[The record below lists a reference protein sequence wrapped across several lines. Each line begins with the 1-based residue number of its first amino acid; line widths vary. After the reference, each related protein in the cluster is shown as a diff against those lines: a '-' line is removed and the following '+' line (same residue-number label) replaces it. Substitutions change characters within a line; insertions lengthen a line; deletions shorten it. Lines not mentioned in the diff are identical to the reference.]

1 MINLLN
7 FNAILPE
14 FIFFISG
21 MLLLI
26 YGAFVKNKNFSNINI
41 LSLLTILIAIV
52 SLLLVP
58 DKTSIANN
66 TFINNLLTKYIK
78 LFILILTFLVVYI
91 SSNYLKRN
99 QINFFEYPVLLLF
112 SVLGMLVMTS
122 ANDLIVLYIS
132 IELQSL
138 SLYVLVALRRGS
150 IKSSEAALKYFIL
163 GSIASAVILYGCS
176 MIYSVVG
183 STNYEIIKQFSDQ
196 TFDNLI
202 LSLGLVL
209 IISGIAFKL
218 SAAPFHMWTP
228 DVYEGSPTSV
238 TTVLITLPKLA
249 ALVVLV
255 NLLLY
260 PFQNQTFTWVPIIII
275 ISILSMAVGSIS
287 ALKQDNLKRLF
298 AFSTIA
304 NIGYVMIGLASVND
318 EAIQASF
325 LYMFIYTLA
334 TLGIFS
340 FIMILRREDRQL
352 VTISDI
358 SGISRSKPLLAL
370 CIAILLLSLAGIP
383 PFGGFF
389 GKLFIFTVAI
399 ESGKLYLAIAGVIFS
414 VISAYYYL
422 KIIKTMYLDEGSEE
436 LNYNLDQKQFFVIIL
451 MAFLMLFFV
460 IYADTLISFID
471 YIYFK

>member
-1 MINLLN
+1 MIYFSN
-7 FNAILPE
+7 FHSILPE
-14 FIFFISG
+14 FILFISA
-21 MLLLI
+21 MTLLM
-26 YGAFVKNKNFSNINI
+26 YGAFVKNKNFSNLNVLTLFTIFI
-41 LSLLTILIAIV
+41 ATISLFF
-52 SLLLVP
+52 VP
-58 DKTSIANN
+58 DKSSIANS
-66 TFINNLLTKYIK
+66 TFINSLLTKYIK
-78 LFILILTFLVVYI
+78 LFILILSFLVIYI

-99 QINFFEYPVLLLF
+99 QIYFFEYPVLLLF
-112 SVLGMLVMTS
+112 SILGMLVMIS

-150 IKSSEAALKYFIL
+150 IKGSEAALKYFIL

-176 MIYSVVG
+176 MVYSVVG

-196 TFDNLI
+196 SFDNLI

-209 IISGIAFKL
+209 IISGVAFKL

-228 DVYEGSPTSV
+228 DVYEGAPTSV

-249 ALVVLV
+249 ALIVLV
-255 NLLLY
+255 NLLLH
-260 PFQNQTFTWVPIIII
+260 PFQNQTITWVPIIII
-275 ISILSMAVGSIS
+275 ISILSMAIGSIS

-304 NIGYVMIGLASVND
+304 NIGYIMIGLASVND
-318 EAIQASF
+318 EAIKASF

-352 VTISDI
+352 VTVSDI
-358 SGISRSKPLLAL
+358 SGISKSKPLLAL
-370 CIAILLLSLAGIP
+370 SVAILLLSLAGIP

-389 GKLFIFTVAI
+389 GKLFIFTAAI
-399 ESGKLYLAIAGVIFS
+399 EAGNLYLAIAGVIFS

-422 KIIKTMYLDEGSEE
+422 KIIKTMYLEESGEE
-436 LNYNLDQKQFFVIIL
+436 LNYNLDKKQFLVIML

-460 IYADTLISFID
+460 IYADTLISFINL
-471 YIYFK
+471 IYF

>member
-1 MINLLN
+1 MIFFSN
-7 FNAILPE
+7 FNSILPE
-14 FIFFISG
+14 FILFISG
-21 MLLLI
+21 MLLLM
-26 YGAFVKNKNFSNINI
+26 YGAFVKNKNSSNLNV
-41 LSLLTILIAIV
+41 LTLLTIFIASI
-52 SLLLVP
+52 SLLFVP
-58 DKTSIANN
+58 DKSSIASS
-66 TFINNLLTKYIK
+66 TFINSLLTKYIK
-78 LFILILTFLVVYI
+78 LFILILAFLVIYI
-91 SSNYLKRN
+91 SSNYLKKN
-99 QINFFEYPVLLLF
+99 QIYFFEYPVLLIF
-112 SVLGMLVMTS
+112 SILGMLVMIS

-138 SLYVLVALRRGS
+138 SLYVLVALRKGS
-150 IKSSEAALKYFIL
+150 IKGSEAALKYFIL

-176 MIYSVVG
+176 MVYSVVG
-183 STNYEIIKQFSDQ
+183 NTNYELIKQFSDQ
-196 TFDNLI
+196 SFDNLI

-228 DVYEGSPTSV
+228 DVYEGAPTSV

-249 ALVVLV
+249 ALIVLV

-260 PFQNQTFTWVPIIII
+260 PFQNQTITWVPIIII
-275 ISILSMAVGSIS
+275 ISILSMAIGSIS

-318 EAIQASF
+318 EAIKASF

-334 TLGIFS
+334 TLGVFS

-352 VTISDI
+352 VTVSDI
-358 SGISRSKPLLAL
+358 SGLSRSKPLLAL
-370 CIAILLLSLAGIP
+370 SVAILLLSLAGIP

-389 GKLFIFTVAI
+389 GKLFIFTAAI
-399 ESGKLYLAIAGVIFS
+399 EAGNLYLAIAGVIFS

-422 KIIKTMYLDEGSEE
+422 KIIKTMYLDESSEE
-436 LNYNLDQKQFFVIIL
+436 LNYNLDQKQLFIIIL

-460 IYADTLISFID
+460 IYAETLITSINFI
-471 YIYFK
+471 YS

>member
-1 MINLLN
+1 MIYFSN
-7 FNAILPE
+7 FHSILPE
-14 FIFFISG
+14 FILFISG
-21 MLLLI
+21 MLLLM
-26 YGAFVKNKNFSNINI
+26 YGAFVKNKNPSNLNI
-41 LSLLTILIAIV
+41 LTLLTIFIASI
-52 SLLLVP
+52 SLLFVP
-58 DKTSIANN
+58 DKSSIASS
-66 TFINNLLTKYIK
+66 TFINSLLTKYIK
-78 LFILILTFLVVYI
+78 LFILILAFLVIYI
-91 SSNYLKRN
+91 SSNYLKKN
-99 QINFFEYPVLLLF
+99 QIYFFEYPVLLIF
-112 SVLGMLVMTS
+112 SILGMLVMIS
-122 ANDLIVLYIS
+122 ANDLIILYIS

-150 IKSSEAALKYFIL
+150 IKGSEAALKYFIL

-176 MIYSVVG
+176 MVYSVVG
-183 STNYEIIKQFSDQ
+183 ATNYEIIKQFSNQ
-196 TFDNLI
+196 SFDNLI

-209 IISGIAFKL
+209 IISGVAFKL

-249 ALVVLV
+249 ALIVLI

-260 PFQNQTFTWVPIIII
+260 PFQNQTITWVPIIII
-275 ISILSMAVGSIS
+275 ISILSMAIGSIS

-318 EAIQASF
+318 EAIKASF

-334 TLGIFS
+334 TLGVFS

-352 VTISDI
+352 VTVSDI
-358 SGISRSKPLLAL
+358 SGLSRSKPLLAL
-370 CIAILLLSLAGIP
+370 SVAILLLSLAGIP

-389 GKLFIFTVAI
+389 GKLFIFTAAI
-399 ESGKLYLAIAGVIFS
+399 EAGNLYLAIAGVIFS

-422 KIIKTMYLDEGSEE
+422 KIIKTMYLDESSEE
-436 LNYNLDQKQFFVIIL
+436 LNYNLDQKQLFIIIL
-451 MAFLMLFFV
+451 MAFIMLFFV
-460 IYADTLISFID
+460 IYAETLITFINF
-471 YIYFK
+471 IYS

>member
-1 MINLLN
+1 MIYFSN
-7 FNAILPE
+7 FNSILPE
-14 FIFFISG
+14 FIIFISG
-21 MLLLI
+21 MILLM
-26 YGAFVKNKNFSNINI
+26 YGAFMKNKNLSNLNV
-41 LSLLTILIAIV
+41 LTLLTIFLASI
-52 SLLLVP
+52 SLLFVP
-58 DKTSIANN
+58 DKSNIANS

-78 LFILILTFLVVYI
+78 LFILILAFLVIYI
-91 SSNYLKRN
+91 SSNFLKRN
-99 QINFFEYPVLLLF
+99 QIYFFEYPILLLF
-112 SVLGMLVMTS
+112 SILGMLVMIS

-150 IKSSEAALKYFIL
+150 IKGSEAALKYFIL

-176 MIYSVVG
+176 MVYSIVG
-183 STNYEIIKQFSDQ
+183 STNYELIKQFSDQ
-196 TFDNLI
+196 SFDNLI

-209 IISGIAFKL
+209 IISGVAFKL

-249 ALVVLV
+249 ALIVLV
-255 NLLLY
+255 NLLLF
-260 PFQNQTFTWVPIIII
+260 PFQNQTFTWSPIIII
-275 ISILSMAVGSIS
+275 ISILSMAIGSIS
-287 ALKQDNLKRLF
+287 AIKQDNLKRLF

-318 EAIQASF
+318 EAIKASF
-325 LYMFIYTLA
+325 LYIFIYTLA
-334 TLGIFS
+334 TLGVFS

-352 VTISDI
+352 VTVSDI
-358 SGISRSKPLLAL
+358 SGLSRSKPLLAFSV
-370 CIAILLLSLAGIP
+370 AILLLSLAGIP

-389 GKLFIFTVAI
+389 GKLFIFTAAI
-399 ESGKLYLAIAGVIFS
+399 EANKLYLAIAGVVFS
-414 VISAYYYL
+414 VVSAYYYL
-422 KIIKTMYLDEGSEE
+422 KIIKTMYLDESSEE

-460 IYADTLISFID
+460 FYAETLIAFINF
-471 YIYFK
+471 IYY

>member
-1 MINLLN
+1 MIYFSN
-7 FNAILPE
+7 FHSILPE
-14 FIFFISG
+14 FILFISG
-21 MLLLI
+21 MLLLM
-26 YGAFVKNKNFSNINI
+26 YGAFIKNKNSSNLNI
-41 LSLLTILIAIV
+41 LTLLTIFIAST

-58 DKTSIANN
+58 DKSSIVSG
-66 TFINNLLTKYIK
+66 TFINSLLTKYIK
-78 LFILILTFLVVYI
+78 LFILILAFLVIYI
-91 SSNYLKRN
+91 SSNYLKKN
-99 QINFFEYPVLLLF
+99 QIYFFEYPVLFIF
-112 SVLGMLVMTS
+112 SILGMLVMIS
-122 ANDLIVLYIS
+122 ANDLIILYIS

-150 IKSSEAALKYFIL
+150 IKGSEAALKYFIL

-176 MIYSVVG
+176 MVYSVVG
-183 STNYEIIKQFSDQ
+183 ATNYEIIKQFSDQ
-196 TFDNLI
+196 YFDNLI

-249 ALVVLV
+249 ALIVLV

-260 PFQNQTFTWVPIIII
+260 PFQNQIITWVPIIII
-275 ISILSMAVGSIS
+275 ISILSMAIGSIS

-318 EAIQASF
+318 EAIKASF

-334 TLGIFS
+334 TLGVFS

-352 VTISDI
+352 VTVSDI
-358 SGISRSKPLLAL
+358 SGLSRSKPLLAL
-370 CIAILLLSLAGIP
+370 SVALLLLSLAGIP

-389 GKLFIFTVAI
+389 GKLFIFTAAI
-399 ESGKLYLAIAGVIFS
+399 EAGNLYLAIAGVIFS

-422 KIIKTMYLDEGSEE
+422 KIIKTMYLDESSEE
-436 LNYNLDQKQFFVIIL
+436 LNYNLDQKQLFIIIL

-460 IYADTLISFID
+460 IYAETLITSINFI
-471 YIYFK
+471 YS

>member
-1 MINLLN
+1 MIYFSN
-7 FNAILPE
+7 FNSILPE
-14 FIFFISG
+14 FILFISG
-21 MLLLI
+21 MILLM
-26 YGAFVKNKNFSNINI
+26 YGAFVKNKNFSNLNV
-41 LSLLTILIAIV
+41 LTLLTIFIASI
-52 SLLLVP
+52 SLLFVP
-58 DKTSIANN
+58 DKSSIANS
-66 TFINNLLTKYIK
+66 TFINSLLTKYIK
-78 LFILILTFLVVYI
+78 LFILILAFLVIYI

-99 QINFFEYPVLLLF
+99 QIYFFEYPVLLLF
-112 SVLGMLVMTS
+112 SILGMLVMIS

-150 IKSSEAALKYFIL
+150 IKGSEAALKYFIL

-176 MIYSVVG
+176 MVYSVVG
-183 STNYEIIKQFSDQ
+183 TTNYEIIKQFSDQ
-196 TFDNLI
+196 SFDNLI

-209 IISGIAFKL
+209 IISGVAFKL

-249 ALVVLV
+249 ALIVLV

-260 PFQNQTFTWVPIIII
+260 PFQNQTITWVPIIII
-275 ISILSMAVGSIS
+275 ISILSMAIGSIS

-318 EAIQASF
+318 EAIKASF

-352 VTISDI
+352 VTVSDI
-358 SGISRSKPLLAL
+358 SGLSRSKPLLAL
-370 CIAILLLSLAGIP
+370 SVAILLLSLAGIP

-389 GKLFIFTVAI
+389 GKLFIFTAAI
-399 ESGKLYLAIAGVIFS
+399 EAGNLYLAIAGVIFS

-422 KIIKTMYLDEGSEE
+422 KIIKTMYLDESSEE

-460 IYADTLISFID
+460 IYADTLISFINF
-471 YIYFK
+471 IYS

>member
-1 MINLLN
+1 M
-7 FNAILPE
+7 
-14 FIFFISG
+14 
-21 MLLLI
+21 
-26 YGAFVKNKNFSNINI
+26 YGAFVKNKNFSNLNI
-41 LSLLTILIAIV
+41 LTLLTIFIASI
-52 SLLLVP
+52 SLLFVP
-58 DKTSIANN
+58 DKSSIANS
-66 TFINNLLTKYIK
+66 TFINSLLTKYIK
-78 LFILILTFLVVYI
+78 LFILILAFLVIYI

-99 QINFFEYPVLLLF
+99 QIYFFEYPVLLLF
-112 SVLGMLVMTS
+112 SILGMLVMIS

-150 IKSSEAALKYFIL
+150 IKGSEAALKYFIL

-176 MIYSVVG
+176 MVYSVVG

-196 TFDNLI
+196 SFDNLI

-209 IISGIAFKL
+209 IISGVAFKL

-249 ALVVLV
+249 ALIVLV

-260 PFQNQTFTWVPIIII
+260 PFQNQTITWVPIIII
-275 ISILSMAVGSIS
+275 ISILSMAIGSIS

-318 EAIQASF
+318 EAIKASF

-334 TLGIFS
+334 TLGVFS

-352 VTISDI
+352 VTVSDI
-358 SGISRSKPLLAL
+358 SGLSRSKPLLAL
-370 CIAILLLSLAGIP
+370 SVAILLLSLAGIP

-389 GKLFIFTVAI
+389 GKLFIFTAAI
-399 ESGKLYLAIAGVIFS
+399 EAGNLVFS
-414 VISAYYYL
+414 YCWSNI
-422 KIIKTMYLDEGSEE
+422 
-436 LNYNLDQKQFFVIIL
+436 
-451 MAFLMLFFV
+451 
-460 IYADTLISFID
+460 
-471 YIYFK
+471 

>member
-1 MINLLN
+1 MIFFSN
-7 FNAILPE
+7 FNSILPE
-14 FIFFISG
+14 FILFISG
-21 MLLLI
+21 MLLLM
-26 YGAFVKNKNFSNINI
+26 YGAFVKNKNSSNLNV
-41 LSLLTILIAIV
+41 LTLLTIFIASI
-52 SLLLVP
+52 SLLFVP
-58 DKTSIANN
+58 DKSSIASS
-66 TFINNLLTKYIK
+66 TFINSLLTKYIK
-78 LFILILTFLVVYI
+78 LFVLILAFLVIYI

-99 QINFFEYPVLLLF
+99 QIYFFEYPVLLIF
-112 SVLGMLVMTS
+112 SILGMLVMIS
-122 ANDLIVLYIS
+122 ANDLIILYIS

-150 IKSSEAALKYFIL
+150 IKGSEAALKYFIL

-176 MIYSVVG
+176 MVYSVVG
-183 STNYEIIKQFSDQ
+183 ATNYEIIKQFSDQ
-196 TFDNLI
+196 SFDNLI

-209 IISGIAFKL
+209 IISGVAFKL

-249 ALVVLV
+249 ALIVLV
-255 NLLLY
+255 NLLLN
-260 PFQNQTFTWVPIIII
+260 PFQNQTITWFPIIII
-275 ISILSMAVGSIS
+275 ISILSMAIGSIS

-318 EAIQASF
+318 EAIKASF
-325 LYMFIYTLA
+325 LYMFIYTFA

-340 FIMILRREDRQL
+340 FIMILRIEDRQL

-358 SGISRSKPLLAL
+358 SGLSRSRPLLAL
-370 CIAILLLSLAGIP
+370 SVAILLLSLAGIP

-389 GKLFIFTVAI
+389 GKLFIFIAAI
-399 ESGKLYLAIAGVIFS
+399 EAGNLYLAIAGVIFS

-422 KIIKTMYLDEGSEE
+422 KIIKTMYLDESSEE
-436 LNYNLDQKQFFVIIL
+436 LIYNLDQKQLFVIIL

-460 IYADTLISFID
+460 IYAETLITSINFI
-471 YIYFK
+471 YS

>member
-1 MINLLN
+1 MIYFSN
-7 FNAILPE
+7 FHSILPE
-14 FIFFISG
+14 FILFISG
-21 MLLLI
+21 MLLLM
-26 YGAFVKNKNFSNINI
+26 YGAFVKNKNSSNLNI
-41 LSLLTILIAIV
+41 LTLLTIFIASI
-52 SLLLVP
+52 SLLFVP
-58 DKTSIANN
+58 DKSSIASS
-66 TFINNLLTKYIK
+66 TFINSLLTKYIK
-78 LFILILTFLVVYI
+78 LFILILAFLVIYI
-91 SSNYLKRN
+91 SSNYLKKN
-99 QINFFEYPVLLLF
+99 QIYFFEYPVLLIF
-112 SVLGMLVMTS
+112 SILGMLVMIS
-122 ANDLIVLYIS
+122 ANDLIILYIS

-150 IKSSEAALKYFIL
+150 IKGSEAALKYFIL

-176 MIYSVVG
+176 MVYSVVG
-183 STNYEIIKQFSDQ
+183 ATNYEIIKQFSDQ
-196 TFDNLI
+196 SFDNLI

-249 ALVVLV
+249 ALIVLV

-260 PFQNQTFTWVPIIII
+260 PFQNQTITWVPIIII
-275 ISILSMAVGSIS
+275 ISILSMAIGSIS

-318 EAIQASF
+318 EAIKASF

-334 TLGIFS
+334 TLGVFS

-352 VTISDI
+352 VTVSDI
-358 SGISRSKPLLAL
+358 SGLSRSKPLLAL
-370 CIAILLLSLAGIP
+370 SVAILLLSLAGIP

-389 GKLFIFTVAI
+389 GKLFIFTAAI
-399 ESGKLYLAIAGVIFS
+399 EAGNLYLAIAGVIFS

-422 KIIKTMYLDEGSEE
+422 KIIKTMYLDESSEE
-436 LNYNLDQKQFFVIIL
+436 LNYNLDQKQLFIIIL
-451 MAFLMLFFV
+451 MAFIMLFFV
-460 IYADTLISFID
+460 IYAETLITFINF
-471 YIYFK
+471 IYS

>member
-1 MINLLN
+1 MIFFSN
-7 FNAILPE
+7 FNSILPE
-14 FIFFISG
+14 FILFISG
-21 MLLLI
+21 MLLLM
-26 YGAFVKNKNFSNINI
+26 YGAFVKNKNSSNLNVLTLLTIFIASISLLFVPDKSSIASSTFIN
-41 LSLLTILIAIV
+41 SLLT
-52 SLLLVP
+52 
-58 DKTSIANN
+58 N
-66 TFINNLLTKYIK
+66 YIK
-78 LFILILTFLVVYI
+78 LFILILAFLVIYI
-91 SSNYLKRN
+91 SSNYLKKN
-99 QINFFEYPVLLLF
+99 QIYFFEYQVLLIF
-112 SVLGMLVMTS
+112 SILGMLVMIS

-150 IKSSEAALKYFIL
+150 IKGSEAALKYFIL

-176 MIYSVVG
+176 MVYSVVG
-183 STNYEIIKQFSDQ
+183 ATNYEIIKQFSDQ
-196 TFDNLI
+196 SFDNLI

-228 DVYEGSPTSV
+228 DVYEGAPTSV

-249 ALVVLV
+249 ALIVLV
-255 NLLLY
+255 NLLLN
-260 PFQNQTFTWVPIIII
+260 PFQNQTITWFPIIII
-275 ISILSMAVGSIS
+275 ISILSMAIGSIS

-304 NIGYVMIGLASVND
+304 NIGYVMIGLASVNE
-318 EAIQASF
+318 EAIRASF

-334 TLGIFS
+334 TLGVFS

-352 VTISDI
+352 VTVSDI
-358 SGISRSKPLLAL
+358 SGLSRSKPLLAFSV
-370 CIAILLLSLAGIP
+370 AILLLSLAGIP

-399 ESGKLYLAIAGVIFS
+399 EAGNLYLAIAGVIFS

-422 KIIKTMYLDEGSEE
+422 KIIKTMYLDESIEE
-436 LNYNLDQKQFFVIIL
+436 LNYNLDQKQLFIIIL

-460 IYADTLISFID
+460 IYAETLITFINF
-471 YIYFK
+471 IYS

>member
-1 MINLLN
+1 MIYFSNLHS
-7 FNAILPE
+7 ILPE
-14 FIFFISG
+14 FILFISG
-21 MLLLI
+21 MILLM
-26 YGAFVKNKNFSNINI
+26 YGAFVKNKNFSNLNVLTLFTIFI
-41 LSLLTILIAIV
+41 ASISLLF
-52 SLLLVP
+52 VP
-58 DKTSIANN
+58 DKSSIANS
-66 TFINNLLTKYIK
+66 TFINSLLTKYIK
-78 LFILILTFLVVYI
+78 LFILILAFLVVYI

-99 QINFFEYPVLLLF
+99 QIYFFEYPVLLLF
-112 SVLGMLVMTS
+112 SILGMLVMIS

-150 IKSSEAALKYFIL
+150 IKGSEAALKYFIL

-176 MIYSVVG
+176 MVYSVVG
-183 STNYEIIKQFSDQ
+183 TTNYEIIKQFSDQ
-196 TFDNLI
+196 SFDNLI

-249 ALVVLV
+249 ALIVLV

-260 PFQNQTFTWVPIIII
+260 PFQNQTITWVPIIII
-275 ISILSMAVGSIS
+275 ISILSMAIGSIS

-318 EAIQASF
+318 EAIKASF

-352 VTISDI
+352 VTVSDI
-358 SGISRSKPLLAL
+358 SGISKSKPLLAL
-370 CIAILLLSLAGIP
+370 TVAILLLSLAGIP

-389 GKLFIFTVAI
+389 GKLFIFTAAI
-399 ESGKLYLAIAGVIFS
+399 EAGNLYLAIAGVIFS

-422 KIIKTMYLDEGSEE
+422 KIIKTMYLDENGEE
-436 LNYNLDQKQFFVIIL
+436 LNYNLDQKQFFVIIIT
-451 MAFLMLFFV
+451 AFLMLFFV
-460 IYADTLISFID
+460 VYADTLISFINF
-471 YIYFK
+471 IYF

>member
-1 MINLLN
+1 MIYFSN
-7 FNAILPE
+7 FHSILPE
-14 FIFFISG
+14 FILFISG
-21 MLLLI
+21 MILLM
-26 YGAFVKNKNFSNINI
+26 YGAFVKNKKFSNLNV
-41 LSLLTILIAIV
+41 LSLFTIFIASI
-52 SLLLVP
+52 SLLFVP
-58 DKTSIANN
+58 DKSSIANS
-66 TFINNLLTKYIK
+66 TFINSLLTKYIK
-78 LFILILTFLVVYI
+78 LFILILAFLVVYI

-99 QINFFEYPVLLLF
+99 QIYFFEYPVLFLF
-112 SVLGMLVMTS
+112 SILGMLVMIS

-150 IKSSEAALKYFIL
+150 SKGSEAALKYFIL

-176 MIYSVVG
+176 MVYSVVG
-183 STNYEIIKQFSDQ
+183 TTNYEIIKQFSDQ
-196 TFDNLI
+196 SFDNLI

-209 IISGIAFKL
+209 IISGVAFKL

-249 ALVVLV
+249 ALIVLV

-260 PFQNQTFTWVPIIII
+260 PFQNQTITWVPIIII
-275 ISILSMAVGSIS
+275 ISILSMAIGSIS

-318 EAIQASF
+318 EAIKASF

-352 VTISDI
+352 VTVSDI
-358 SGISRSKPLLAL
+358 SGISKSKPLLAL
-370 CIAILLLSLAGIP
+370 SVAILLLSLAGIP

-389 GKLFIFTVAI
+389 GKLFIFTAAI
-399 ESGKLYLAIAGVIFS
+399 EAGNLYLAIAGVIFS

-422 KIIKTMYLDEGSEE
+422 KIIKTMYLDESGEE
-436 LNYNLDQKQFFVIIL
+436 LNYNLDKKQFLVIIL

-460 IYADTLISFID
+460 IYADTLISFINL
-471 YIYFK
+471 IYF

>member
-1 MINLLN
+1 MIYFSN
-7 FNAILPE
+7 FHSILPE
-14 FIFFISG
+14 FILFISG
-21 MLLLI
+21 MILLM
-26 YGAFVKNKNFSNINI
+26 YGAFVKNKNFSNLNVLTLFTIFI
-41 LSLLTILIAIV
+41 ASISLLF
-52 SLLLVP
+52 VP
-58 DKTSIANN
+58 DKSSIANS
-66 TFINNLLTKYIK
+66 TFINSLLTKYIK
-78 LFILILTFLVVYI
+78 LFVLILAFLVVYI

-99 QINFFEYPVLLLF
+99 QIYFFEYPVLLLF
-112 SVLGMLVMTS
+112 SILGMLVMIS

-150 IKSSEAALKYFIL
+150 IKGSEAALKYFIL

-176 MIYSVVG
+176 MVYSVVG
-183 STNYEIIKQFSDQ
+183 TTHYEIIKQFSDQ
-196 TFDNLI
+196 SFDNLI

-249 ALVVLV
+249 ALIVLV

-260 PFQNQTFTWVPIIII
+260 PFQNQTITWVPIVII
-275 ISILSMAVGSIS
+275 ISIISMAIGSIS

-318 EAIQASF
+318 EAIKASF

-358 SGISRSKPLLAL
+358 SGISKSKPLLAL
-370 CIAILLLSLAGIP
+370 SAAILLLSLAGIP

-389 GKLFIFTVAI
+389 GKLFIFTAAI
-399 ESGKLYLAIAGVIFS
+399 EAGNLYLAIAGVIFS

-422 KIIKTMYLDEGSEE
+422 KIIKTMYLDESGEE
-436 LNYNLDQKQFFVIIL
+436 LNYNLDKKQFRVIIL

-460 IYADTLISFID
+460 IYADTLISFINL
-471 YIYFK
+471 IYV

>member
-1 MINLLN
+1 MIYFSNLDS
-7 FNAILPE
+7 ILPE
-14 FIFFISG
+14 FILFICG
-21 MLLLI
+21 MTLLM
-26 YGAFVKNKNFSNINI
+26 YGAFVKNKNFSNLNVLTLFTIFI
-41 LSLLTILIAIV
+41 ALISLLF
-52 SLLLVP
+52 VP
-58 DKTSIANN
+58 DKSSIANS
-66 TFINNLLTKYIK
+66 TFINSLLTKYVKI
-78 LFILILTFLVVYI
+78 FILILAFLVIYI

-99 QINFFEYPVLLLF
+99 QIYFFEYPVLLLF
-112 SVLGMLVMTS
+112 SILGMLVMIS

-150 IKSSEAALKYFIL
+150 IKGSEAALKYFIL

-176 MIYSVVG
+176 MVYSVVG

-196 TFDNLI
+196 SFDNLI

-209 IISGIAFKL
+209 LISGVAFKL

-249 ALVVLV
+249 ALIVLV

-260 PFQNQTFTWVPIIII
+260 PFQNQTITWVPIIII
-275 ISILSMAVGSIS
+275 ISILSMAIGSIS
-287 ALKQDNLKRLF
+287 ALKQDNFKRLF

-318 EAIQASF
+318 EAIKASF

-352 VTISDI
+352 VTVSDI
-358 SGISRSKPLLAL
+358 SGISKSKPLLAL
-370 CIAILLLSLAGIP
+370 SVAILLLSLAGIP

-389 GKLFIFTVAI
+389 GKLFIFTAAI
-399 ESGKLYLAIAGVIFS
+399 EAGNLYLAIAGVIFS

-422 KIIKTMYLDEGSEE
+422 KIIKTMYLDESGEE
-436 LNYNLDQKQFFVIIL
+436 LNYNLDKKQFLVIIL

-460 IYADTLISFID
+460 LYADTLIFFINL
-471 YIYFK
+471 IYF

>member
-1 MINLLN
+1 MI
-7 FNAILPE
+7 
-14 FIFFISG
+14 
-21 MLLLI
+21 
-26 YGAFVKNKNFSNINI
+26 
-41 LSLLTILIAIV
+41 
-52 SLLLVP
+52 
-58 DKTSIANN
+58 
-66 TFINNLLTKYIK
+66 
-78 LFILILTFLVVYI
+78 
-91 SSNYLKRN
+91 
-99 QINFFEYPVLLLF
+99 
-112 SVLGMLVMTS
+112 S

-138 SLYVLVALRRGS
+138 SLYVLVALRRDS
-150 IKSSEAALKYFIL
+150 IKGSEAALKYFIL

-176 MIYSVVG
+176 MVYSVVG
-183 STNYEIIKQFSDQ
+183 NTNYELIKQFSDQ
-196 TFDNLI
+196 SFDNLI

-209 IISGIAFKL
+209 IISGVAFKL

-249 ALVVLV
+249 AFIVLV

-275 ISILSMAVGSIS
+275 ISILSMLIGSVS
-287 ALKQDNLKRLF
+287 AIKQDNLKRLF

-304 NIGYVMIGLASVND
+304 NIGYVMIGLASVNE
-318 EAIQASF
+318 EAIKASF

-334 TLGIFS
+334 TLGVFS

-352 VTISDI
+352 VTVSDI
-358 SGISRSKPLLAL
+358 SGLSRSKPLLAL
-370 CIAILLLSLAGIP
+370 SVSILLLSLAGIP

-389 GKLFIFTVAI
+389 GKLFIFTAAI
-399 ESGKLYLAIAGVIFS
+399 EAGNLYLAIAGVIFS

-422 KIIKTMYLDEGSEE
+422 KIIKTMYLDESGEE
-436 LNYNLDQKQFFVIIL
+436 LSYNLDQKQFFVIIL

-460 IYADTLISFID
+460 IYAENLITFINF
-471 YIYFK
+471 IYS

>member
-1 MINLLN
+1 MIYFSN
-7 FNAILPE
+7 FHSILPE
-14 FIFFISG
+14 FILFISG
-21 MLLLI
+21 MIVLM
-26 YGAFVKNKNFSNINI
+26 YGAFVKNKNFSNLNI
-41 LSLLTILIAIV
+41 LTLFTIFIALISLFF
-52 SLLLVP
+52 VP
-58 DKTSIANN
+58 DKSSIANS
-66 TFINNLLTKYIK
+66 TFINSLLTKYVK
-78 LFILILTFLVVYI
+78 LFILILAFLVIYI

-99 QINFFEYPVLLLF
+99 QIFVFEYPVLLLF
-112 SVLGMLVMTS
+112 SILGMLVMIS

-138 SLYVLVALRRGS
+138 SLYVLVALRKDS
-150 IKSSEAALKYFIL
+150 IKGAEAALKYFIL

-176 MIYSVVG
+176 MVYSVVG
-183 STNYEIIKQFSDQ
+183 TTNYELIKQFSDQ
-196 TFDNLI
+196 SFDNLI

-209 IISGIAFKL
+209 IISGVAFKL

-249 ALVVLV
+249 ALIVLV

-260 PFQNQTFTWVPIIII
+260 PFQNQTITWVPILII
-275 ISILSMAVGSIS
+275 ISILSMAIGSIS

-318 EAIQASF
+318 EAIKASF

-334 TLGIFS
+334 TLGVFS

-352 VTISDI
+352 VTVSDI
-358 SGISRSKPLLAL
+358 YGISRSKPLLTL
-370 CIAILLLSLAGIP
+370 SVAILLLSLAGIP

-389 GKLFIFTVAI
+389 GKLFVFTAAI
-399 ESGKLYLAIAGVIFS
+399 EAGKLYLAIAGVIFS

-422 KIIKTMYLDEGSEE
+422 KIIKTMYLDESGEE
-436 LNYNLDQKQFFVIIL
+436 LSYNLDQKQFFVIIL

-460 IYADTLISFID
+460 VYADTLISFINF
-471 YIYFK
+471 IYF

>member
-1 MINLLN
+1 MIYFSN
-7 FNAILPE
+7 FHSILPE
-14 FIFFISG
+14 FILFISG

-26 YGAFVKNKNFSNINI
+26 YGAFGKSKTSSNLNV
-41 LSLLTILIAIV
+41 LTLLTIFIASI
-52 SLLLVP
+52 SLLFVP
-58 DKTSIANN
+58 DKSSIASS
-66 TFINNLLTKYIK
+66 TFINSLLTKYIK
-78 LFILILTFLVVYI
+78 LFILILSFLVIYI
-91 SSNYLKRN
+91 SSNYLKKN
-99 QINFFEYPVLLLF
+99 QIYFFEYPVLLIF
-112 SVLGMLVMTS
+112 SILGMLVMIS
-122 ANDLIVLYIS
+122 ANDLIILYIS

-150 IKSSEAALKYFIL
+150 IKGSEAALKYFIL

-176 MIYSVVG
+176 MVYSVVG
-183 STNYEIIKQFSDQ
+183 STNYEIIKEFSDQ
-196 TFDNLI
+196 SFENLI

-209 IISGIAFKL
+209 IISGVAFKL

-249 ALVVLV
+249 ALIVLV

-260 PFQNQTFTWVPIIII
+260 PFQNQTITWVPIIII

-318 EAIQASF
+318 EAIKASF

-334 TLGIFS
+334 TLGVFS

-352 VTISDI
+352 VTVSDI
-358 SGISRSKPLLAL
+358 SGLSRSKPLLAL
-370 CIAILLLSLAGIP
+370 SVAILLLSLAGIP

-389 GKLFIFTVAI
+389 GKLFIFTAAI
-399 ESGKLYLAIAGVIFS
+399 EAGNLYLAIAGVIFS

-422 KIIKTMYLDEGSEE
+422 KIIKTMYLDESSEE
-436 LNYNLDQKQFFVIIL
+436 LNYNLDQKQLFIIIL
-451 MAFLMLFFV
+451 MAFIMLFFV
-460 IYADTLISFID
+460 IYAETLITFINF
-471 YIYFK
+471 IYS

>member
-1 MINLLN
+1 MIYFSN
-7 FNAILPE
+7 FHSILPE
-14 FIFFISG
+14 FILFISG
-21 MLLLI
+21 MLLLM
-26 YGAFVKNKNFSNINI
+26 YGAFVKNKNSSNLNI
-41 LSLLTILIAIV
+41 LTLLTIFIASI
-52 SLLLVP
+52 SLLFVP
-58 DKTSIANN
+58 DKSSIASS
-66 TFINNLLTKYIK
+66 TFINSLLTKYIK
-78 LFILILTFLVVYI
+78 LFILILAFLVIYI
-91 SSNYLKRN
+91 SSNYLKKN
-99 QINFFEYPVLLLF
+99 QIYFFEYPVLLIF
-112 SVLGMLVMTS
+112 SILGMLVMIS
-122 ANDLIVLYIS
+122 ANDLIILYIS

-150 IKSSEAALKYFIL
+150 IKGSEAALKYFIL

-176 MIYSVVG
+176 MVYSVVG
-183 STNYEIIKQFSDQ
+183 ATNYEIIKQFSDQ
-196 TFDNLI
+196 SFDNLI

-209 IISGIAFKL
+209 IISGVAFKL

-249 ALVVLV
+249 ALIVLV

-260 PFQNQTFTWVPIIII
+260 PFQNQTITWVPIIII
-275 ISILSMAVGSIS
+275 ISIFSMAIGSIS

-318 EAIQASF
+318 EAIKASF

-334 TLGIFS
+334 TLGVFS

-352 VTISDI
+352 VTVSDI
-358 SGISRSKPLLAL
+358 SGLSRSKPLLAL
-370 CIAILLLSLAGIP
+370 SVAFLLLSLAGIP

-389 GKLFIFTVAI
+389 GKLFIFTAAI
-399 ESGKLYLAIAGVIFS
+399 EAGNLYLAIAGVIFS

-422 KIIKTMYLDEGSEE
+422 KIIKTMYLDESSEE
-436 LNYNLDQKQFFVIIL
+436 LNYNLDQKQLFIIIL

-460 IYADTLISFID
+460 IYAETLITSINFI
-471 YIYFK
+471 YS

>member
-1 MINLLN
+1 MIYFSN
-7 FNAILPE
+7 FHSILPE
-14 FIFFISG
+14 FILFISG
-21 MLLLI
+21 MLLLM
-26 YGAFVKNKNFSNINI
+26 YGAFVKNKNPSNLNI
-41 LSLLTILIAIV
+41 LTLLTIFIASI
-52 SLLLVP
+52 SLLFVP
-58 DKTSIANN
+58 DKSSIASS
-66 TFINNLLTKYIK
+66 TFINSLLTKYIK
-78 LFILILTFLVVYI
+78 LFILILAFLVIYI
-91 SSNYLKRN
+91 SSNYLKKN
-99 QINFFEYPVLLLF
+99 QIYFFEYPVLLIF
-112 SVLGMLVMTS
+112 SILGMLVMIS
-122 ANDLIVLYIS
+122 ANDLIILYIS

-150 IKSSEAALKYFIL
+150 IKGSEAALKYFIL

-176 MIYSVVG
+176 MVYSVVG
-183 STNYEIIKQFSDQ
+183 ATNYEIIKQFSNQ
-196 TFDNLI
+196 SFDNLI

-209 IISGIAFKL
+209 IISGVAFKL

-249 ALVVLV
+249 ALIVLV

-260 PFQNQTFTWVPIIII
+260 PFQNQTITWVPIIII
-275 ISILSMAVGSIS
+275 ISILSMAIGSIS

-318 EAIQASF
+318 EAIKASF

-334 TLGIFS
+334 TLGVFS

-352 VTISDI
+352 VTVSDI
-358 SGISRSKPLLAL
+358 SGLSRSKPLLAL
-370 CIAILLLSLAGIP
+370 SVAILLLSLAGIP

-389 GKLFIFTVAI
+389 GKLFIFTAAI
-399 ESGKLYLAIAGVIFS
+399 EAGNLYLAIAGVIFS

-422 KIIKTMYLDEGSEE
+422 KIIKTMYLDESSEE
-436 LNYNLDQKQFFVIIL
+436 LNYNLDQKQLFIIIL
-451 MAFLMLFFV
+451 MAFIMLFFV
-460 IYADTLISFID
+460 IYAETLITFINF
-471 YIYFK
+471 IYS

>member
-1 MINLLN
+1 MIYFSN
-7 FNAILPE
+7 FNSILPE
-14 FIFFISG
+14 FILFISG
-21 MLLLI
+21 MLLLM
-26 YGAFVKNKNFSNINI
+26 YGAFVKNKNFSNLNI
-41 LSLLTILIAIV
+41 LTLLTIFIASI
-52 SLLLVP
+52 SLLFVP
-58 DKTSIANN
+58 DKSSIANS
-66 TFINNLLTKYIK
+66 TFINSLLTKYIK
-78 LFILILTFLVVYI
+78 LFILILAFLVIYI
-91 SSNYLKRN
+91 SSNYLKKN
-99 QINFFEYPVLLLF
+99 QIYFFEYPVLLLF
-112 SVLGMLVMTS
+112 SILGMLVMIS

-150 IKSSEAALKYFIL
+150 IKGSEAALKYFIL

-176 MIYSVVG
+176 MVYSVVG
-183 STNYEIIKQFSDQ
+183 ATNYEIIKQFSDQ
-196 TFDNLI
+196 SFDNLI

-209 IISGIAFKL
+209 IISGVAFKL

-249 ALVVLV
+249 ALIVLV

-260 PFQNQTFTWVPIIII
+260 PFQNQTITWVPIIII
-275 ISILSMAVGSIS
+275 ISILSMAIGSIS

-318 EAIQASF
+318 EAIKASF

-352 VTISDI
+352 VTVSDI
-358 SGISRSKPLLAL
+358 SGLSRSKPLLAL
-370 CIAILLLSLAGIP
+370 SVAILLLSLAGIP

-389 GKLFIFTVAI
+389 GKLFIFTAAI
-399 ESGKLYLAIAGVIFS
+399 EAGNLYLAIAGVIFS

-422 KIIKTMYLDEGSEE
+422 KIIKTMYLDESSEE

-460 IYADTLISFID
+460 IYANTLISFINF
-471 YIYFK
+471 IYS

>member
-1 MINLLN
+1 MIFFSN
-7 FNAILPE
+7 FNSILPE
-14 FIFFISG
+14 FILFISG
-21 MLLLI
+21 MLLLM
-26 YGAFVKNKNFSNINI
+26 YGAFVKNKNSSNLNV
-41 LSLLTILIAIV
+41 LTLLTIFIASI
-52 SLLLVP
+52 SLLFVP
-58 DKTSIANN
+58 DKSSIASS
-66 TFINNLLTKYIK
+66 TFINSLLTKYIK
-78 LFILILTFLVVYI
+78 LFVLILAFLVIYI

-99 QINFFEYPVLLLF
+99 QIYFFEYPVLLLF
-112 SVLGMLVMTS
+112 SILGMMVMTS

-138 SLYVLVALRRGS
+138 SLYVLVALRRAS
-150 IKSSEAALKYFIL
+150 IKGSEAALKYFIL

-176 MIYSVVG
+176 MVYSVVG
-183 STNYEIIKQFSDQ
+183 TTNYEIIKQFSDQ
-196 TFDNLI
+196 SFDNLI
-202 LSLGLVL
+202 LSLGMVL
-209 IISGIAFKL
+209 IISGVAFKL

-238 TTVLITLPKLA
+238 TTVLITLPKLS
-249 ALVVLV
+249 ALIVLV
-255 NLLLY
+255 NLLLF

-275 ISILSMAVGSIS
+275 ISILSMAIGSIS

-318 EAIQASF
+318 EAIKASF
-325 LYMFIYTLA
+325 LYMFIYTFA

-340 FIMILRREDRQL
+340 FIMILRIEDRQL

-358 SGISRSKPLLAL
+358 SGLSRSRPLLAL
-370 CIAILLLSLAGIP
+370 SVAILLLSLAGIP

-389 GKLFIFTVAI
+389 GKLFIFIAAI
-399 ESGKLYLAIAGVIFS
+399 EAGNLYLAIAGVIFS

-422 KIIKTMYLDEGSEE
+422 KIIKTMYLDESSEE
-436 LNYNLDQKQFFVIIL
+436 LNYNLDQKQLFIIIL

-460 IYADTLISFID
+460 IYAETLITSINFI
-471 YIYFK
+471 YS

>member
-1 MINLLN
+1 MIYFSN
-7 FNAILPE
+7 FHSILPE
-14 FIFFISG
+14 FILFISG
-21 MLLLI
+21 MLLLM
-26 YGAFVKNKNFSNINI
+26 YGAFVKNKNSSNLNI
-41 LSLLTILIAIV
+41 LTLLTIFIASI
-52 SLLLVP
+52 SLLFVP
-58 DKTSIANN
+58 DKSSIASS
-66 TFINNLLTKYIK
+66 TFINSLLTKYIK
-78 LFILILTFLVVYI
+78 LFILILAFLVIYI
-91 SSNYLKRN
+91 SSNYLKKN
-99 QINFFEYPVLLLF
+99 QIYFFEYPVLLIF
-112 SVLGMLVMTS
+112 SILGMLVMIS
-122 ANDLIVLYIS
+122 ANDLIILYIS

-150 IKSSEAALKYFIL
+150 IKGSEAALKYFIL

-176 MIYSVVG
+176 MVYSVVG
-183 STNYEIIKQFSDQ
+183 ATNYEIIKQFSDQ
-196 TFDNLI
+196 SFDNLI

-209 IISGIAFKL
+209 IISGVAFKL

-249 ALVVLV
+249 ALIVLV

-260 PFQNQTFTWVPIIII
+260 PFQNQTITWVPIIII
-275 ISILSMAVGSIS
+275 ISILSMAIGSIS

-318 EAIQASF
+318 EAIKASF

-334 TLGIFS
+334 TLGVFS

-352 VTISDI
+352 VTVSDI
-358 SGISRSKPLLAL
+358 SGLSRSKPLLAL
-370 CIAILLLSLAGIP
+370 SVAILLLSLAGIP

-389 GKLFIFTVAI
+389 GKLFIFTAAI
-399 ESGKLYLAIAGVIFS
+399 EAGNLYLAIAGVIFS

-422 KIIKTMYLDEGSEE
+422 KIIKTMYLEESGEE
-436 LNYNLDQKQFFVIIL
+436 LNYNLDKKQFLVIIL

-460 IYADTLISFID
+460 IYAETLITFINF
-471 YIYFK
+471 IYS

>member
-1 MINLLN
+1 MIYFSN
-7 FNAILPE
+7 FHSILPE
-14 FIFFISG
+14 FILFISG
-21 MLLLI
+21 MLLLM
-26 YGAFVKNKNFSNINI
+26 YGAFLKNKNSSNLNI
-41 LSLLTILIAIV
+41 LTLLTIFIASI
-52 SLLLVP
+52 SLLFVP
-58 DKTSIANN
+58 DKSSIASS
-66 TFINNLLTKYIK
+66 TFINSLLTKYIK
-78 LFILILTFLVVYI
+78 FFILILAFLVIYI
-91 SSNYLKRN
+91 SSNYLKKN
-99 QINFFEYPVLLLF
+99 QIYFFEYPVLFIF
-112 SVLGMLVMTS
+112 SILGMLVMIS

-150 IKSSEAALKYFIL
+150 IKGSEAALKYFIL

-176 MIYSVVG
+176 MVYSVVG
-183 STNYEIIKQFSDQ
+183 ATNYEIIKQFSDQ
-196 TFDNLI
+196 SFNNLI

-209 IISGIAFKL
+209 IISGVAFKL

-249 ALVVLV
+249 ALTVLV

-260 PFQNQTFTWVPIIII
+260 PFQNQTITWVPIMII
-275 ISILSMAVGSIS
+275 ISILSMAIGSIS

-304 NIGYVMIGLASVND
+304 NIGYVMIGLACVND
-318 EAIQASF
+318 EAIKASF

-334 TLGIFS
+334 TLGVFS

-352 VTISDI
+352 VTVSDI
-358 SGISRSKPLLAL
+358 SGLSRSKPLLAL
-370 CIAILLLSLAGIP
+370 SVAILLLSLAGIP

-389 GKLFIFTVAI
+389 GKLFIFTAAI
-399 ESGKLYLAIAGVIFS
+399 ESGNLYLAIAGVIFS

-422 KIIKTMYLDEGSEE
+422 KIIKTMYLDESSEE
-436 LNYNLDQKQFFVIIL
+436 LNYNLDQKQLFIIIL

-460 IYADTLISFID
+460 IYAETLITSINFI
-471 YIYFK
+471 YS